1 MKGDGKCMVKK
12 RQWKKA
18 GVILTVVVLL
28 MQLIIPAGGA
38 YAEAVAATQPPGSGV
53 EGDPYLISTPGHLLW
68 MSENNTT
75 NWSFDGKYFKQ
86 TADIDMTGIDFLPI
100 GDIGNYFAGKY
111 NGNGHKISN
120 LSINTGIRTGV
131 GLFGSV
137 HGNQALV
144 RSLTLENVA
153 IINSKTIGTYNY
165 VGGIA
170 GENEATIEYCNITG
184 TSTISATGNAMA
196 GGITGYS
203 VGGIVRNCSNSADV
217 STNYAGD
224 GGSRSAGGIVGENA
238 SFSVIENCLNIGNIT
253 LGPTTSAE
261 AGSGGITGKNYNS
274 YGDQG
279 IVRYTLNL
287 GTVTKTDNGQAGGI
301 IGYDEGGVT
310 TSTYFLSSAAPNGIG
325 YDVTL
330 TGATDTNAEPQTA
343 ENLKDVNTYTG
354 WNFDTV
360 WKLDPLVNN
369 GFPHLIPLLPE
380 FDGISAEIGNDMG
393 ETLINV
399 ADSLGIDNRL
409 VIKFAE
415 APIAT
420 PLYGSAAPQGETVTD
435 PYISGENFSIDAD
448 VYKYIG
454 VYEVNQTDE
463 VVKFS
468 EVTPNVRYMEGLG
481 TAEAPFQVTNAYQL
495 SKVYCN
501 PDDYYRLMAD
511 IDMTG
516 VSDYIPIGTDNL
528 NRFNGT
534 FDGDNHI
541 ISNLTLT
548 SGDYSYLG
556 LFGQIGS
563 GTVRD
568 LELKDITINN
578 TKAWA
583 DGAGGLTGL
592 NLEGTISN
600 CRVTGNSTITGGASV
615 GGIAGEHDGG
625 SIEQCSNN
633 ASIAANVDYSYYVGG
648 IAGGYWGGSITD
660 CYNTG
665 SVTGNDGAETGGIVG
680 EAWPWPDD
688 FTRNCYN
695 TGTVSTGSSVGG
707 IAGYWG
713 DGILENT
720 YFLDTSAELPYGAD
734 DTGSAQAVARTSA
747 EMQDRNTYTGWDFT
761 ETWAIDSDINSGFPY
776 LQGAQEELTP
786 VGITGNW
793 ADNAAAA
800 EGTDYSV
807 IGAVYTIKTAVGLA
821 WLARQVNGGDSFSG
835 KTVELDSDLDISDHY
850 WIPIGTAHPNY
861 YSFAG
866 VFDGKGHKITGL
878 SIGTSVESPGTNGFE
893 GLFSVIGSDGEI
905 KHLGVEGAVYAG
917 AGEYGGILAAVNY
930 GEITDCYT
938 RGEIA
943 GANGAVF
950 IGGLVASNEEG
961 LIANSY
967 STADAAS
974 SDYDTFP
981 PAAGGLVGRNTGSG
995 NYGIIVNSFATGN
1008 VSVGSGSFGN
1018 TAYAG
1023 GLVGVNENKGRI
1035 ENCFA
1040 TGNITGGANAGIG
1053 GMVGFLHN
1061 GFDEL
1066 VPNAKNVYWN
1076 SDAVHTL
1083 NGSAL
1088 DLADKK
1094 GAGEMLVGSDTT
1106 TSKTADDIKASAFVT
1121 ELNNNITGS
1130 TSVPNTGYLAWGP
1143 DEANENN
1150 GYPVI
1155 TDEPV
1160 NTGTQPGDDDGDG
1173 GGGGGGSTG
1182 NTISVEQDGRSTQVP
1197 GTISSGT
1204 DGERTTATI
1213 KADDAAIQKLVND
1226 GAKGT
1231 VITLP
1236 VNSAADVV
1244 TGQLNG
1250 QTVKTMEQREAVLE
1264 VKTNNVT
1271 YKLPASQIN
1280 IDDISKQLGQQVE
1293 LKDVRVDVTIAAPS
1307 ADTVKIVEDAA
1318 NKDNYQIVVNPVE
1331 FNITCTSGG
1340 NTVEVTK
1347 FNAYVERTV
1356 AIPDGVDSAKITTG
1370 IIVESDGTARHVPTK
1385 ITVVNGRHYAV
1396 INSLTNSTYS
1406 VIWHPLEFSD
1416 VIGHWAR
1423 EAVNDMGSRM
1433 VISGIGNG
1441 MFEPDRDIT
1450 RAEFAAILVRGL
1462 GLQPGEGSKSFKDVD
1477 SSKWYSDYIKTA
1489 YEYKIISGYDADT
1502 FGPSDKITREQ
1513 AMAMTARAMAITEL
1527 PTDISSGETDKL
1539 LAGFTD
1545 AAQAADYAKDSIA
1558 VCVKTGVVSG
1568 RSSTIVAP
1576 KDNITRAEIAVII
1589 KRLLQKSDL
1598 I

>member
-1 MKGDGKCMVKK
+1 MAKK

-38 YAEAVAATQPPGSGV
+38 YAEEAAAAQPPGSGM

-75 NWSFDGKYFKQ
+75 WFSFDGKYFIQK
-86 TADIDMTGIDFLPI
+86 ADIDMTGIDFLPI
-100 GDIGNYFAGKY
+100 GDIWNYFAGKY

-120 LSINTGIRTGV
+120 LSIDAGTRTGV
-131 GLFGSV
+131 GLFGCIK
-137 HGNQALV
+137 GNQTLV
-144 RSLTLENVA
+144 KSLTLENVTM
-153 IINSKTIGTYNY
+153 INSKTTGTYNY

-170 GENEATIEYCNITG
+170 GENEATIEYCNVTG

-203 VGGIVRNCSNSADV
+203 AGGTVRNCSNSADV
-217 STNYAGD
+217 FTNYTGD

-238 SFSVIENCLNIGNIT
+238 SFSVIENCLNTGSIT
-253 LGPTTSAE
+253 LGSATSAE
-261 AGSGGITGKNYNS
+261 AGSGGITGKNCNS

-279 IVRYTLNL
+279 TVRYTLNL

-325 YDVTL
+325 YDAAL
-330 TGATDTNAEPQTA
+330 AGATDTNAEPQTA

-354 WNFDTV
+354 WDFDTV
-360 WKLDPLVNN
+360 WKLDPPVNN

-393 ETLINV
+393 ETLINIT
-399 ADSLGIDNRL
+399 DTLGIDNRL

-415 APIAT
+415 ALIAT
-420 PLYGSAAPQGETVTD
+420 PLYGSAVPQGETVTD
-435 PYISGENFSIDAD
+435 PYTSGEGFSIDAD
-448 VYKYIG
+448 VYKYIV

-481 TAEAPFQVTNAYQL
+481 TEEAPFQVTNALQL
-495 SKVYCN
+495 SRVYGN
-501 PDDYYRLMAD
+501 PDAYYRLMDD

-516 VSDYIPIGTDNL
+516 VSDYIPIGIDNL
-528 NRFNGT
+528 HRFNGT

-548 SGDYSYLG
+548 SSDYSYLG
-556 LFGQIGS
+556 LFGQIGT
-563 GTVRD
+563 GTVKD
-568 LELKDITINN
+568 LELKDVSITN
-578 TKAWA
+578 TQAWP
-583 DGAGGLTGL
+583 DGTGGLTGL
-592 NLEGTISN
+592 NTEGTISN
-600 CRVTGNSTITGGASV
+600 CWVTGNSTITGGASV

-625 SIEQCSNN
+625 SIAQCSNN
-633 ASIAANVDYSYYVGG
+633 ASIAANEDSSYYVGG
-648 IAGGYWGGSITD
+648 IAGGYWGGNITD

-665 SVTGNDGAETGGIVG
+665 SVTGVDGAETGGIVG

-688 FTRNCYN
+688 FIRNCYN

-734 DTGSAQAVARTSA
+734 DTGSAQAVARTSV
-747 EMQDRNTYTGWDFT
+747 EMQDQNTYIGWDFT
-761 ETWAIDSDINSGFPY
+761 AIWAIDSDINSGFPY

-793 ADNAAAA
+793 ADNAAAV

-807 IGAVYTIKTAVGLA
+807 IGAVYTIKTATGLA
-821 WLARQVNGGDSFSG
+821 WLAQQVNGGDSFSG
-835 KTVELDSDLDISDHY
+835 NTVELESDLDISDYY
-850 WIPIGTAHPNY
+850 WTPIGTAHPNY

-866 VFDGKGHKITGL
+866 IFDGKGHKITGL
-878 SIGTSVESPGTNGFE
+878 YIGTSVESPGTNGFE

-905 KHLGVEGAVYAG
+905 NRLGVEAAAIYAG

-938 RGEIA
+938 TGEIA
-943 GANGAVF
+943 GANGAAF

-961 LIANSY
+961 LIANSF
-967 STADAAS
+967 STANAS
-974 SDYDTFP
+974 GNDYDTLP

-995 NYGIIVNSFATGN
+995 DYGVIVNSFATGN

-1040 TGNITGGANAGIG
+1040 GGNITGGATAGIG
-1053 GMVGFLHN
+1053 GVVGFLHN

-1066 VPNAKNVYWN
+1066 VPNAKNIYWN

-1106 TSKTADDIKASAFVT
+1106 TSKTADDIKAAAFVT
-1121 ELNNNITGS
+1121 ELNNNITES
-1130 TSVPNTGYLAWGP
+1130 TSVPDIVYLAWGP

-1160 NTGTQPGDDDGDG
+1160 NTGTQPGG
-1173 GGGGGGSTG
+1173 GSGGGSTN

-1197 GTISSGT
+1197 GTISTDT

-1213 KADDAAIQKLVND
+1213 KADDAAIRKLVNA

-1236 VNSAADVV
+1236 VNSGADVV

-1264 VKTNNVT
+1264 VKTSNVT
-1271 YKLPASQIN
+1271 YKLPASEIN
-1280 IDDISKQLGQQVE
+1280 IDDISEQLGQQVE
-1293 LKDVRVDVTIAAPS
+1293 LKDIRVDVTIAASS
-1307 ADTVKIVEDAA
+1307 ADTVKIVEDTA
-1318 NKDNYQIVVNPVE
+1318 NKDNYQIVVKPVE

-1340 NTVEVTK
+1340 KTVEVSK
-1347 FNAYVERTV
+1347 FNAYIERAI
-1356 AIPDGVDSAKITTG
+1356 AIPDGVDTAKITTG
-1370 IIVESDGTARHVPTK
+1370 IIVEPDGTTRHVPTK
-1385 ITVVNGRHYAV
+1385 ITVVNGRYYAV

-1416 VIGHWAR
+1416 VTGHWAR

-1441 MFEPDRDIT
+1441 MFDPDRDIT

-1477 SSKWYSDYIKTA
+1477 SSQWYSDYIKTA

-1513 AMAMTARAMAITEL
+1513 AMAMTARAMAITGL
-1527 PTDISSGETDKL
+1527 PADISSGETDEL

-1545 AAQAADYAKDSIA
+1545 AVQAADYAKDSIA
-1558 VCVKTGVVSG
+1558 ACVKTGVVSG
-1568 RSSTIVAP
+1568 RSSAIVAP

-1589 KRLLQKSDL
+1589 GRLLQKSDL